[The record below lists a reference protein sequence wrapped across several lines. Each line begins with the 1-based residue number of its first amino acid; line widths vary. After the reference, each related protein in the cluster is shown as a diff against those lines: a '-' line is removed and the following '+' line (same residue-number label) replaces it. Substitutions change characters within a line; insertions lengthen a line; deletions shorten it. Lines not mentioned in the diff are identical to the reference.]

1 MVAMS
6 LVLAPLLLRGLKL
19 AAKTPY
25 AMRRWREKLAQAGV
39 DESIF
44 MDALVINPTPLPL
57 RTHFKIITG
66 NRLGAIGLVTGTIGF
81 KHASGYEVILQ
92 LSDGETLFVP
102 PMWLVP
108 ASVERTS

>member
-39 DESIF
+39 DESLQVIAWAPLVWRQGRL
-44 MDALVINPTPLPL
+44 ALNTL
-57 RTHFKIITG
+57 R
-66 NRLGAIGLVTGTIGF
+66 VT
-81 KHASGYEVILQ
+81 K
-92 LSDGETLFVP
+92 
-102 PMWLVP
+102 
-108 ASVERTS
+108 